1 MTPKET
7 LHREY
12 GRLAGF
18 LRSISFRLQIL
29 ATLHFLLLL
38 CSGFI
43 LVLLGSLFAFELG
56 KIFPYLP
63 FFYSLGSI
71 LSLLLLLLLGL
82 WRAVSRSS
90 MERVARGLEGK
101 FPNLR
106 DDVTNSLLLFKQT
119 KEGSYPGQ
127 ISEGLISAQM
137 RKTAD
142 EVCAMRPEQVVSFR
156 GILRHLRLLL
166 PLVVA
171 LSLVLILDPHFLGRS
186 LALIL
191 HPLSSLPAMETLIS
205 LEPKGSMVLR
215 GTPVVI
221 KANVTGNVPGKL
233 LLAMWSNSSDGSDR
247 SDTMRFPMESEGEGR
262 FSYKVASAQ
271 FSFLYQAQGGRAASP
286 VYGVRVVDPPE
297 LKKMR
302 LTLIPPDYTG
312 LPKEV
317 REEGHVEV
325 LKGTAINLE
334 ARATKAVKEGK
345 IIMNQGNQLPL
356 KIDGDLLKGNFLI
369 FYPGTYSVKL
379 KDELGFE
386 NPNPVPYQIRLIP
399 DQYPEAEILSPAED
413 LEISGSEI
421 LPIVYA
427 AKDDFGVSKVRLSY
441 QMGGMERFIDLK
453 SGNVGRKLGPER
465 FQWDLG
471 SLGLIGGDKVTYR
484 LEVWD
489 NDSISGPKMGVSRSF
504 NLSVRD
510 ERARVAK
517 EGEEAQRI
525 ADALLDL
532 LADQLED
539 AGDKEAATKRMEE
552 IINRV
557 DSNLERMGERVE
569 RFDMEALRQ
578 NLSSLKQRMFES
590 PKETVTQEMERLAL
604 LSEEIA
610 KRARMNEVEA
620 MAREIRNRQRR
631 LIDSLSNLQEH
642 LNREGLEAVMKELRK
657 LEELLYSVMDA
668 LSKLATK
675 LPDEFI
681 NSDELKGLDF
691 QDLFKDLQEIQKRL
705 MAGDLQGALEA
716 AQRLLQALSEMM
728 AALGRAGAQAG
739 MAPFD
744 SLQQEMSHQSG
755 ELAKILEEQKE
766 ILSETEKIDRD
777 VRAQIE
783 EEIDKRLNLTLPQ
796 FQEALD
802 ELSRFLVPEQKDLT
816 EDLQMLLKERNM
828 ERFSELMKELEKEMV
843 MRPEMGKLIQKL
855 RKMVEGMTPGA
866 KEIMTPNE
874 REKFPGLSGRQG
886 NLRERTMGL
895 REKLEMLAQL
905 FPGMDTEILNDL
917 KEATGS
923 MGDASRSLR
932 QENASGAIPPEQEAI
947 RRLTRSQQAMQQMA
961 QQMAMRMQA
970 MRWAYPFAYDPRPGW
985 YYGPWVPM
993 PTLPQPELNRPRE
1006 RGYTGIDREEFEL
1019 PSKDA
1024 YKAPKIFREKILES
1038 LKEGIPPQYKKEVEK
1053 YFRSLTE

>member
-18 LRSISFRLQIL
+18 LRSISLRLQVL

-71 LSLLLLLLLGL
+71 VSLSLLLFLGL
-82 WRAVSRSS
+82 WRAASRSS
-90 MERVARGLEGK
+90 MERVARGLEQE
-101 FPNLR
+101 FPKLR

-119 KEGSYPGQ
+119 KEGSYLSQ
-127 ISEGLISAQM
+127 ISEGLITAQM

-142 EVCAMRPEQVVSFR
+142 EVCAMRPERVVSFR
-156 GILRHLRLLL
+156 GALRHLRLLL
-166 PLVVA
+166 PLVFT
-171 LSLVLILDPHFLGRS
+171 LSLVLAFDPNFLGRS

-191 HPLSSLPAMETLIS
+191 HPLSSLPTMETFIS
-205 LEPKGSMVLR
+205 LEPKGSVVLR

-221 KANVTGNVPGKL
+221 KAKVTGNVPGKL
-233 LLAMWSNSSDGSDR
+233 TLALWPDSSDSSDA
-247 SDTMRFPMESEGEGR
+247 MHFPMESEGEGK
-262 FSYKVASAQ
+262 FFCKVASAQ
-271 FSFLYQAQGGRAASP
+271 FSFLYQGRSGRATSP
-286 VYGVRVVDPPE
+286 VYGIRVVDPPE
-297 LKKMR
+297 VRKMK
-302 LTLIPPDYTG
+302 LILIPPDYTG

-317 REEGHVEV
+317 REEGHIEV
-325 LKGTAINLE
+325 LKGTAVNLE
-334 ARATKAVKEGK
+334 AQATKVVKEGK

-356 KIDGDLLKGNFLI
+356 KIDGGLLRGNFLI

-386 NPNPVPYQIRLIP
+386 NPNPVSYQIRLIP
-399 DQYPEAEILSPAED
+399 DKYPEAEILSPAED
-413 LEISGSEI
+413 LEISGSEV
-421 LPIVYA
+421 LPIVYT
-427 AKDDFGVSKVRLSY
+427 AKDDFGVSKVRLGY
-441 QMGGMERFIDLK
+441 QTGGMERWIDLK
-453 SGNVGRKLGPER
+453 NGNVGRKLGPER

-471 SLGLIGGDKVTYR
+471 SLGLIGGDKVIYR

-489 NDSISGPKMGVSRSF
+489 NDSISGPKVGVSRSF
-504 NLSVRD
+504 SLSVRD
-510 ERARVAK
+510 ERARIAK
-517 EGEEAQRI
+517 EGEEAQQI
-525 ADALLDL
+525 SDALLDL

-539 AGDKEAATKRMEE
+539 GRDKETLTKRMEE
-552 IINRV
+552 IIHRV
-557 DSNLERMGERVE
+557 DRNLEQMGERVE

-610 KRARMNEVEA
+610 KRARMDEVEA

-631 LIDSLSNLQEH
+631 LIDSLDNLQER
-642 LNREGLEAVMKELRK
+642 LNREGLEAVMKELKK
-657 LEELLYSVMDA
+657 LEELLHSVMEA

-681 NSDELKGLDF
+681 NSEELKGLDF

-705 MAGDLQGALEA
+705 MAGDIRGALEA

-744 SLQQEMSHQSG
+744 RLQREMSHQSG

-766 ILSETEKIDRD
+766 ILSETEKIDRE
-777 VRAQIE
+777 VRAQME
-783 EEIDKRLNLTLPQ
+783 EEIDKRLNLGLPQ

-802 ELSRFLVPEQKDLT
+802 ELSRFLVPEQKELT
-816 EDLQMLLKERNM
+816 EDLQMLLKGGNL
-828 ERFSELMKELEKEMV
+828 ERFSQVMKELEKEMTV
-843 MRPEMGKLIQKL
+843 RPEAKKLIQEL
-855 RKMVEGMTPGA
+855 RKMVEDMTPGA

-874 REKFPGLSGRQG
+874 RGKFPGLSNRQG

-895 REKLEMLAQL
+895 KEKLEMLAQL

-917 KEATGS
+917 KDATGS

-932 QENASGAIPPEQEAI
+932 QENASAAIPPEQEAI

-970 MRWAYPFAYDPRPGW
+970 ARWGYPFAYDPRPGW

-1024 YKAPKIFREKILES
+1024 YKVPKIFREKILES
-1038 LKEGIPPQYKKEVEK
+1038 LKEGIPPQYKRDVEK